1 MTQRLGDS
9 LRCTNYVL
17 FIFIGI
23 IDASLLVVL
32 LTRCLVDLKNKLY
45 EKDTLNI
52 ISRIDDG
59 IMRTEDDG

>member
-1 MTQRLGDS
+1 M
-9 LRCTNYVL
+9 

-32 LTRCLVDLKNKLY
+32 LTRCLVDLKNKSY
-45 EKDTLNI
+45 EKDILNI